1 MRMRGEGPSEPIE
14 GEDIGTTHWEDAR
27 HWMSIYADLIEFK
40 RGILARVARDVA
52 NLPPPARKAAVEDV
66 AIIEAQMLGYHK
78 RLDLWY
84 ARVWELHGLW
94 LDPDGR
100 MLRYQGKEVAL
111 TKREFQLLEFL
122 LDHPHRFFTPSHILG
137 QAWADHALFPEEVRN
152 YVRRLRKILAE
163 LKIPADLV
171 NKPGRGYSLVVRAT

>member
-1 MRMRGEGPSEPIE
+1 MRGEGPSEPIE
-14 GEDIGTTHWEDAR
+14 GEDIGTTHWGDAR

-40 RGILARVARDVA
+40 RGILARVARDLA
-52 NLPPPARKAAVEDV
+52 NLPPTAQTAAVEDV

-100 MLRYQGKEVAL
+100 MLRHQGKEVAR

-122 LDHPHRFFTPSHILG
+122 LDHPHRLFTTAQILG
-137 QAWADHALFPEEVRN
+137 QAWGRPRTFPRGGAQ
-152 YVRRLRKILAE
+152 LCA
-163 LKIPADLV
+163 AAAQD
-171 NKPGRGYSLVVRAT
+171 PG

>member
-1 MRMRGEGPSEPIE
+1 
-14 GEDIGTTHWEDAR
+14 
-27 HWMSIYADLIEFK
+27 MSCLRTY
-40 RGILARVARDVA
+40 
-52 NLPPPARKAAVEDV
+52 LPPPAQRAAVEDV

-100 MLRYQGKEVAL
+100 MLRYQGTEVAL

-122 LDHPHRFFTPSHILG
+122 LDHPHASSPRRRSSVRPGPTTRSSQRRCATMCGGCARSWLSLRFRLTWSTSPAVATHWFSAPPSHPVESML
-137 QAWADHALFPEEVRN
+137 L
-152 YVRRLRKILAE
+152 LLE
-163 LKIPADLV
+163 LPDSK
-171 NKPGRGYSLVVRAT
+171 